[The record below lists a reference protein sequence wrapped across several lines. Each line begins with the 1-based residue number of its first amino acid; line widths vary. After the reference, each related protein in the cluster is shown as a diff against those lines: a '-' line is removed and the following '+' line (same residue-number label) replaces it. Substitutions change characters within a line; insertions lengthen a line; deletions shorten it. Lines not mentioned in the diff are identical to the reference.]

1 MIVGIDPG
9 TKRVGIAIADLE
21 TRFARPVE
29 AVDAESAVSRIVEI
43 VNESKADTVVVGR
56 PVSLSGQA
64 GRAVEGY
71 GSFLHELRSTLSDDV
86 QVVEFDER
94 LTSVIA
100 ERAMRSAGVSAKDA
114 RGKVDQI
121 AAQVMLQGYLDS
133 TKSAS

>member
-1 MIVGIDPG
+1 VIVGVDPG

-29 AVDAESAVSRIVEI
+29 TAETETAVARIAEI
-43 VNESKADTVVVGR
+43 VNDSKADTVVVGR
-56 PVSLSGQA
+56 PVSLSGEP
-64 GRAVEGY
+64 GRAVQAYEG
-71 GSFLHELRSTLSDDV
+71 FVEELRSTLPSEV
-86 QVVEFDER
+86 TIVEYDER

-100 ERAMRSAGVSAKDA
+100 ENALRSAGVSTKDA

-133 TKSAS
+133 RRSET